1 MTRSNLDSAQHPLAQ
16 RSSTADPA
24 VDPYLSTGE
33 PFSGKHGPSA
43 QQYAWCPVCLG
54 ELTATPDKG
63 ADARHFKHRFAQDE
77 ARCPLSTASYQPEGL
92 RVGLQRDAE
101 AERRHRKAFVDL
113 WSYHYAAMKQLAPSL
128 TMQRFTRLVE
138 YADVLNLWSY
148 RELDQRDLP
157 YVLLALADFMIEH
170 GRGPLTWVRFCFDAR
185 VRDVGDLWV
194 PGGRDVQF
202 FRMQY
207 REPSATPFPTAKQ
220 LQNWEAVPRSASF
233 LDEPAPRLNVI
244 DVQMFRRFLT
254 SRAPGP
260 V

>member
-1 MTRSNLDSAQHPLAQ
+1 VTRPILDSARHPPAG
-16 RSSTADPA
+16 RSNASDPA
-24 VDPYLSTGE
+24 VDPYQGTGE
-33 PFSGKHGPSA
+33 PSSGKQGPGT

-54 ELTATPDKG
+54 ELAASPEKG

-77 ARCPLSTASYQPEGL
+77 ARCPLSTASYQPDGL
-92 RVGLQRDAE
+92 NISQARDGE
-101 AERRHRKAFVDL
+101 VERHHRKAFVDL

-138 YADVLNLWSY
+138 YSDVLNLWSC
-148 RELDQRDLP
+148 RELEQRDLP

-185 VRDVGDLWV
+185 VRELGDLWK
-194 PGGRDVQF
+194 PGGLDIQF
-202 FRMQY
+202 FKMQY
-207 REPSATPFPTAKQ
+207 REPAATPFPTAKQ
-220 LQNWEAVPRSASF
+220 LQSWEAVPRSAGF
-233 LDEPAPRLNVI
+233 LDEPPPRLNVI

-254 SRAPGP
+254 SRPPGP